1 MFTTDAIGGN
11 EAPEPESLQQPP
23 PEPGT
28 VSAQQWHFDDDV
40 FRLWDELSNIK
51 HSRIDE
57 GLTHCLQTI
66 CSWIGAQN
74 AFWIGAVR
82 ISGDDK
88 ADADLLNGWRVGGIH
103 ILNAQYTSTESVQQ
117 GIKNLDSS
125 EPGTTTRV
133 LAESAGHFRAYS
145 LGTGIVDIEAFKKT
159 RHYDYFYR
167 RSNIVDRVWVVF
179 PVNVDAE
186 SYFVFDRI
194 SKTPSHF
201 TSDDILLAAKALRGI
216 KWFHRMLLLSRG
228 LGIGNTPLTPAER
241 RVLPH
246 LLAGSSEK
254 VIADKLK
261 LTQGTVHQYVTSMYR
276 KLGVRGRTQFMA
288 LWLQGRH

>member
-1 MFTTDAIGGN
+1 MFRSDATEYD
-11 EAPEPESLQQPP
+11 EAPEPQPP
-23 PEPGT
+23 SSETET
-28 VSAQQWHFDDDV
+28 VSAQQWHFDDDT

-66 CSWIGAQN
+66 CNWIGAQN

-82 ISGDDK
+82 ISDGNK
-88 ADADLLNGWRVGGIH
+88 ASTDLLNGWRVGGIQ
-103 ILNAQYTSTESVQQ
+103 ILNSQYTSTESVQK
-117 GIKNLDSS
+117 GIKNLDTG
-125 EPGTTTRV
+125 EPGITTRV

-145 LGTGIVDIEAFKKT
+145 LGTGIVDIEAFKQT
-159 RHYDYFYR
+159 PHYDYFYR
-167 RSNIVDRVWVVF
+167 KPNIVDRIWVVF

-201 TSDDILLAAKALRGI
+201 TSDEIRLTAKALRGI
-216 KWFHRMLLLSRG
+216 KWFHRLLLLSRG